1 MIEGYQK
8 QPMLLQDISEE
19 GAAEADQEV
28 KEQEGDEEEGES
40 WYRNCD
46 VTVML
51 LVVIWYSYGSINSVT
66 YHW

>member
-40 WYRNCD
+40 
-46 VTVML
+46 
-51 LVVIWYSYGSINSVT
+51 
-66 YHW
+66 